1 MTIHWQENRQTLY
14 TPLSINIARI
24 YMQCGTKSL
33 TCKKPFIC
41 PPPPLFFDSP
51 INIIFNN
58 RIYRVWVFQFFKYI
72 LIRLCH
78 FYPPPP
84 LKKMIKLPKT
94 IKCFLTKLKSQEIK
108 HIYLR
113 WRFLSLIQRSILLKI
128 QNLQRSWHF

>member
-14 TPLSINIARI
+14 TRLSINIARI
-24 YMQCGTKSL
+24 YMQYGTKSL

-41 PPPPLFFDSP
+41 PPPPLFLTLQLISYL
-51 INIIFNN
+51 IIVYTEFECFNSLS
-58 RIYRVWVFQFFKYI
+58 IDKIMSF
-72 LIRLCH
+72 LS
-78 FYPPPP
+78 PP

-113 WRFLSLIQRSILLKI
+113 WRFLSLIQRSVLLKI